1 MGDELMS
8 PKEKATVSPAPT
20 AAAQRIDRDTIEA
33 KFRDIQG
40 DVDTVA
46 GDAVN
51 YALVAGAVVA
61 VAIVGVAFWLGKRR
75 GKRKGTVIEVRRH

>member
-1 MGDELMS
+1 M
-8 PKEKATVSPAPT
+8 TT
-20 AAAQRIDRDTIEA
+20 TQRDHIDRDTIEA

-40 DVDTVA
+40 DVDNVA
-46 GDAVN
+46 GEAVN

-61 VAIVGVAFWLGKRR
+61 VGIVVVAFWLGKRR